1 MTNRNGWSQQL
12 YNNGASSDGHACN
25 CVGPQDGNPL
35 CPCQMRSLTIKDGR
49 YVRIEDFGPVNDLQ
63 AKKEQAR

>member
-1 MTNRNGWSQQL
+1 MTSKNTWSQKL
-12 YNNGASSDGHACN
+12 FNNGVMPESHSCGCI
-25 CVGPQDGNPL
+25 GPQGDDPL